1 MQLDKLIE
9 SVLFWKGEPIS
20 KKRLEEILIEKEAT
34 INSALDILEKRL
46 IASSGLVL
54 LRNQDEVS
62 LGTSP
67 DASKMIE
74 TLTKDELEKD
84 LGKASLET
92 LTIVLYR
99 GPISRSKIDNI
110 RGVNSS
116 FILRNLQIR
125 GLIERQKDPKDERA
139 FLYMPTT
146 QLITYLGIGKIE
158 DLPEY
163 EPKNRLIEAGLEAV
177 EKQAEKET

>member
-1 MQLDKLIE
+1 MKLDKTIE
-9 SVLFWKGEPIS
+9 AVLFWKGEPIT
-20 KKRLEEILIEKEAT
+20 KKRLSEMLIENETA
-34 INSALDILEKRL
+34 INSALDSLEQRL
-46 IASSGLVL
+46 SDSSGLIL
-54 LRNQDEVS
+54 IRNRDEVS

-67 DASKMIE
+67 EVSKTIDA
-74 TLTKDELEKD
+74 LTKDELNRD

-92 LTIVLYR
+92 LTIILYY
-99 GPISRSKIDNI
+99 GPISRTKIDNI

-146 QLITYLGIGKIE
+146 DLLSYLGIGKIE

-163 EPKNRLIEAGLEAV
+163 KLKKTSIEAGIETI
-177 EKQAEKET
+177 EKQGSQE

>member
-1 MQLDKLIE
+1 MELNKLIE

-20 KKRLEEILIEKEAT
+20 KKKLGELLVENEAA
-34 INSALDILEKRL
+34 ISSALDALEKSL
-46 IASSGLVL
+46 AETGGVVL
-54 LRNQDEVS
+54 LRNRDEVS

-67 DASKMIE
+67 EASQTME
-74 TLTKDELEKD
+74 ALTKDELNRD

-92 LTIVLYR
+92 LTIVLYH

-125 GLIERQKDPKDERA
+125 GLVERQKDPKDERA

-146 QLITYLGIGKIE
+146 EVISYLGISKIE

-163 EPKNRLIEAGLEAV
+163 EAKNTAIEAGIEAI
-177 EKQAEKET
+177 EKQNKEEA

>member
-1 MQLDKLIE
+1 MNLDKIIE
-9 SVLFWKGEPIS
+9 AVLFWKGEPIS
-20 KKRLEEILIEKEAT
+20 KKKLGEMLVENEEA
-34 INSALDILEKRL
+34 INSALEILEKRL
-46 IASSGLVL
+46 TENSGLVL
-54 LRNQDEVS
+54 LYNRDEVS
-62 LGTSP
+62 LGTHP
-67 DASKMIE
+67 EASQTIE
-74 TLTKDELEKD
+74 ALKKDELNKD

-92 LTIVLYR
+92 LTIVLYH

-125 GLIERQKDPKDERA
+125 GLVERQKDPKDERA

-146 QLITYLGIGKIE
+146 DLISYLGISKIE

-163 EPKNRLIEAGLEAV
+163 DIKNKAIEAGIEAI
-177 EKQAEKET
+177 EKQSAE